1 MEIAPTGS
9 KNSTRDIS
17 QVISTKDQGHRKSG
31 ELVDFEDTSFL
42 LRCSNHFPPKRLQSI
57 TR

>member
-1 MEIAPTGS
+1 MGITTIDS
-9 KNSTRDIS
+9 DNSRRDITKI
-17 QVISTKDQGHRKSG
+17 ISTNDLGHGKSG

-42 LRCSNHFPPKRLQSI
+42 LRCSNHFPPKILHSI

>member
-1 MEIAPTGS
+1 MEITTIDSENS
-9 KNSTRDIS
+9 KRNIRKI
-17 QVISTKDQGHRKSG
+17 ISTNDLGHGKSG

-42 LRCSNHFPPKRLQSI
+42 LRCSNHFPPKILHST

>member
-1 MEIAPTGS
+1 MEITTIDS
-9 KNSTRDIS
+9 ENSRRDIS
-17 QVISTKDQGHRKSG
+17 KIISKTDLGDGKSG

>member
-1 MEIAPTGS
+1 MEIATIGS
-9 KNSTRDIS
+9 KKSTQDIS
-17 QVISTKDQGHRKSG
+17 QVISTKGLGHRKSG

>member
-1 MEIAPTGS
+1 MKIATINRE
-9 KNSTRDIS
+9 NSRRDITKI
-17 QVISTKDQGHRKSG
+17 ISTNDLGHGKSG

-42 LRCSNHFPPKRLQSI
+42 LRCSNHFPPKILHSI

>member
-1 MEIAPTGS
+1 MEIATINRE
-9 KNSTRDIS
+9 NSRRDIS
-17 QVISTKDQGHRKSG
+17 KITFTNDLGHRKSG

-42 LRCSNHFPPKRLQSI
+42 LRCSNHFPPKILQSI

>member
-1 MEIAPTGS
+1 MEIATIDRKTVRETS
-9 KNSTRDIS
+9 DKI
-17 QVISTKDQGHRKSG
+17 ISTSDLGHRKSG

-42 LRCSNHFPPKRLQSI
+42 LRCSNHFPPKILHSI

>member
-1 MEIAPTGS
+1 MEIATIDRE
-9 KNSTRDIS
+9 NSRRDIS
-17 QVISTKDQGHRKSG
+17 KITSTNDLGHRKSG

-42 LRCSNHFPPKRLQSI
+42 LRCSNHFPPKILQSI

>member
-1 MEIAPTGS
+1 MEITTIDS
-9 KNSTRDIS
+9 ENSRRGITKI
-17 QVISTKDQGHRKSG
+17 ISTNDLVHGKSG

-42 LRCSNHFPPKRLQSI
+42 LRCSNHFPPKLLHSI

>member
-17 QVISTKDQGHRKSG
+17 QVISTKDLGYRKSG
-31 ELVDFEDTSFL
+31 DLVDFEDTSFL
-42 LRCSNHFPPKRLQSI
+42 LRCSNHFPPKILHAINR
-57 TR
+57 